1 MFRLKQEYEEVSRQL
16 ETKLRSLE
24 GAKEK
29 EAVQNR
35 ANVLATSVNDK
46 VKELEGKLWISVMD
60 FETFC
65 GYINS
70 NIIPILFPNFQTW
83 KRNMRSTR
91 GGQMI

>member
-1 MFRLKQEYEEVSRQL
+1 MFRLKQEYEVVSRQL

-46 VKELEGKLWISVMD
+46 VKELEGTVWISMANFVMSS
-60 FETFC
+60 
-65 GYINS
+65 GALS
-70 NIIPILFPNFQTW
+70 ASKLFLCF
-83 KRNMRSTR
+83 
-91 GGQMI
+91 